1 MSESETPV
9 PASSPAAQPIEPAA
23 DQGADQPSPSPAAAA
38 EENGPAPEG
47 AEPIA
52 QTDGAEPAVTEQPAE
67 QPSTSAPAAD
77 AEPGAGQTGERT
89 GEHAAEPDADQAAE
103 QPSAQ
108 ASAAEPTASEEPAE
122 EDAASSTGA
131 AAPSPKP
138 GRPGPKPA
146 APGPRPGA
154 PSPAALAAKKPSA
167 ALLPVVPPVTEYD
180 AEQIAAAKAYG
191 TVAEDGAVTVQDG
204 TQVRTVGTAGEADH
218 DAALEPF
225 ARAYLDLVAFLDLT
239 QTTLNAPEHTQN
251 ELNRLL
257 ENLRKNMK
265 EPKVVGDIP
274 ALRARAA
281 ELREQA
287 KAKIHALEAERAS
300 QREEATR
307 RRTEFVES
315 IEALV
320 ATDPEQISWRNAG
333 ETMRQMVP
341 TWKQMQTDDVSL
353 DRPTEDALWKRL
365 SAARAT
371 FDRMRK
377 QFFSQLDAKH
387 AEAAQIKEELIARAE
402 AMQESTD
409 WGPTV
414 RAYKGLMDEWRR
426 APRGSRKKDDAQWKR
441 FKAAQDTFFQARNA
455 DLHETEAEQRQN
467 LEVKEALL
475 TEAEAI
481 DPSAG
486 VDQAKK
492 TLRSVQDRWEEA
504 GKVPRGDMRR
514 IDERLR
520 AVERAVKNAEQE
532 EWRRTDPRTKARVE
546 GASSQ
551 LHSAI
556 ASYQE
561 ALDKAVAGGDPKK
574 IAEAEAALE
583 ARKEWLAVIERS
595 ARDLG

>member
-1 MSESETPV
+1 MSESETPL
-9 PASSPAAQPIEPAA
+9 PASTPD
-23 DQGADQPSPSPAAAA
+23 DQ
-38 EENGPAPEG
+38 APESST
-47 AEPIA
+47 APVPDQDPSVEPSHA
-52 QTDGAEPAVTEQPAE
+52 ATSDP
-67 QPSTSAPAAD
+67 SAPAD
-77 AEPGAGQTGERT
+77 PTE
-89 GEHAAEPDADQAAE
+89 AAQPDADQPLEPTPSDEPAAAGTAE
-103 QPSAQ
+103 EPGAD
-108 ASAAEPTASEEPAE
+108 ASASASEVESSADETPEAEPVEQQTPAPAAPRPAAPRPGAPRPTAS
-122 EDAASSTGA
+122 
-131 AAPSPKP
+131 
-138 GRPGPKPA
+138 
-146 APGPRPGA
+146 GPRPGV

-167 ALLPVVPPVTEYD
+167 ALLPVAPPVTEYD
-180 AEQIAAAKAYG
+180 PEQVAAAAAFG
-191 TVAEDGAVTVQDG
+191 TVAEDGTVTVQDG
-204 TQVRTVGTAGEADH
+204 TQVRTIGSTTETDH
-218 DAALEPF
+218 QAALEPF
-225 ARAYLDLVAFLDLT
+225 ARGYLDLVAFLDLT

-265 EPKVVGDIP
+265 EPPVVGDIP
-274 ALRARAA
+274 ALRTRAN
-281 ELREQA
+281 ELRELA
-287 KAKIHALEAERAS
+287 KEKIRALEAKRAEG
-300 QREEATR
+300 REESVR

-320 ATDPEQISWRNAG
+320 ATDPEQISWKNAG

-341 TWKQMQTDDVSL
+341 SWKQMQSEDVSL
-353 DRPTEDALWKRL
+353 DRPTEEALWKRL

-387 AEAAQIKEELIARAE
+387 SEAAQVKEELIARAE
-402 AMQESTD
+402 SMQESTD

-414 RAYKGLMDEWRR
+414 RAYKDLMDEWRQ

-455 DLHETEAEQRQN
+455 DLHETEAEQREN
-467 LEVKEALL
+467 LAVKESLL
-475 TEAEAI
+475 AEAEAI
-481 DPSAG
+481 EPSEDLEG
-486 VDQAKK
+486 AKK
-492 TLRSVQDRWEEA
+492 ALRTVQDRWEEA

-514 IDERLR
+514 IDDRLR
-520 AVERAVKNAEQE
+520 TVERAVKNAEQD

-556 ASYQE
+556 ASYQD
-561 ALDKAVAGGDPKK
+561 ALDKAVAGGDPQK

>member
-9 PASSPAAQPIEPAA
+9 PASSPAAQTPDSGADQGSGQPAPSPAEPGSPAATGTAPGADGPATAAAEQAEQSEQTEQAQQAEQSEQTEQDQQAAPSTQSETADPIAGPVRDTPSATPAEPSDQTEEAAQPAA
-23 DQGADQPSPSPAAAA
+23 DERS
-38 EENGPAPEG
+38 
-47 AEPIA
+47 
-52 QTDGAEPAVTEQPAE
+52 
-67 QPSTSAPAAD
+67 SAPA
-77 AEPGAGQTGERT
+77 
-89 GEHAAEPDADQAAE
+89 
-103 QPSAQ
+103 
-108 ASAAEPTASEEPAE
+108 PTA
-122 EDAASSTGA
+122 
-131 AAPSPKP
+131 PKP
-138 GRPGPKPA
+138 MAR
-146 APGPRPGA
+146 GPRPSA
-154 PSPAALAAKKPSA
+154 PTPAALAAKKPSA
-167 ALLPVVPPVTEYD
+167 ALLPVAPPVTEYD
-180 AEQIAAAKAYG
+180 PEQITAAAAFG
-191 TVAEDGAVTVQDG
+191 TVTEDGTITVQDG
-204 TQVRTVGTAGEADH
+204 TQVRTVGTTTETDPQV
-218 DAALEPF
+218 ALEPF
-225 ARAYLDLVAFLDLT
+225 ARGYLDLVAFLDLT

-265 EPKVVGDIP
+265 EPQVVGDIP
-274 ALRARAA
+274 ALRTRAN
-281 ELREQA
+281 ELRELA
-287 KAKIHALEAERAS
+287 KEKIRALEAKRAEG
-300 QREEATR
+300 RAEAVR

-315 IEALV
+315 IETLV
-320 ATDPEQISWRNAG
+320 ATDPEQISWKNAG
-333 ETMRQMVP
+333 ETMRQMVS

-353 DRPTEDALWKRL
+353 DRPTEEALWKRL

-387 AEAAQIKEELIARAE
+387 AEAAQVKEQLIVRAE

-414 RAYKGLMDEWRR
+414 RAYKDLMDEWRR

-455 DLHETEAEQRQN
+455 DLHETEAEQREN
-467 LEVKEALL
+467 LTVKESLL
-475 TEAEAI
+475 SEAEAI
-481 DPSAG
+481 DPAK
-486 VDQAKK
+486 DLEAAKK
-492 TLRSVQDRWEEA
+492 KLRSVQDRWEEA

-514 IDERLR
+514 IDDRLR
-520 AVERAVKNAEQE
+520 KVERSVQNAEQD

-561 ALDKAVAGGDPKK
+561 TLDRAVAGGDPKK

>member
-1 MSESETPV
+1 MSESETPL
-9 PASSPAAQPIEPAA
+9 PASSPVDADTATPAHSTEPAA
-23 DQGADQPSPSPAAAA
+23 
-38 EENGPAPEG
+38 
-47 AEPIA
+47 
-52 QTDGAEPAVTEQPAE
+52 VEQPTAIE
-67 QPSTSAPAAD
+67 QP
-77 AEPGAGQTGERT
+77 
-89 GEHAAEPDADQAAE
+89 
-103 QPSAQ
+103 
-108 ASAAEPTASEEPAE
+108 EPAE
-122 EDAASSTGA
+122 LPDTAALPAASERDAESADAAGPTTSPETPA
-131 AAPSPKP
+131 QPATDRPAPVPTAPKP
-138 GRPGPKPA
+138 GAHGPRSA
-146 APGPRPGA
+146 APT
-154 PSPAALAAKKPSA
+154 PAALAAKKPSA
-167 ALLPVVPPVTEYD
+167 ALLPVAPPVTEYD
-180 AEQIAAAKAYG
+180 PEQIAAAAAFG
-191 TVAEDGAVTVQDG
+191 TVAEDGTVTVQDG
-204 TQVRTVGTAGEADH
+204 TQVRTIGSTTESDR

-225 ARAYLDLVAFLDLT
+225 ARGYLDLVAFLDLT

-265 EPKVVGDIP
+265 EPQVVGDIP
-274 ALRARAA
+274 ALRERAN
-281 ELREQA
+281 ELRELA
-287 KAKIHALEAERAS
+287 KAKIRDLEAKRAEG
-300 QREEATR
+300 REEAIA

-320 ATDPEQISWRNAG
+320 ATDPEQISWKNAG

-341 TWKQMQTDDVSL
+341 TWKQMQTADVSL
-353 DRPTEDALWKRL
+353 DRPTEEALWKRL

-387 AEAAQIKEELIARAE
+387 AEAAEVKEQLIVRAE
-402 AMQESTD
+402 SMQESTD

-414 RAYKGLMDEWRR
+414 RAYKDLMDEWRH
-426 APRGSRKKDDAQWKR
+426 APRGRRKKDDAQWKR

-455 DLHETEAEQRQN
+455 DLHETEAEQREN
-467 LEVKEALL
+467 LAVKEKLL
-475 TEAEAI
+475 SEAESI
-481 DPSAG
+481 DPAK
-486 VDQAKK
+486 DLEKAKQA
-492 TLRSVQDRWEEA
+492 LRSVQDRWEEA

-514 IDERLR
+514 IDDRLR
-520 AVERAVKNAEQE
+520 AVERAVKNAEQD

-556 ASYQE
+556 ASYQD
-561 ALDKAVAGGDPKK
+561 ALDKAVAGGDPAK

>member
-1 MSESETPV
+1 MSESESPVTASTP
-9 PASSPAAQPIEPAA
+9 
-23 DQGADQPSPSPAAAA
+23 A
-38 EENGPAPEG
+38 EKAPE
-47 AEPIA
+47 AAPA
-52 QTDGAEPAVTEQPAE
+52 QDAPQAPARDEAPDGAPAGD
-67 QPSTSAPAAD
+67 PAAD
-77 AEPGAGQTGERT
+77 AAAQPDGAPAAEPEPAEA
-89 GEHAAEPDADQAAE
+89 EHAAESGPAPQAE
-103 QPSAQ
+103 SA
-108 ASAAEPTASEEPAE
+108 PAE
-122 EDAASSTGA
+122 SGGPEGA
-131 AAPSPKP
+131 PAAPGP
-138 GRPGPKPA
+138 RPGSPRPA

-167 ALLPVVPPVTEYD
+167 ALLPVAPPVTEYD
-180 AEQIAAAKAYG
+180 PEQVAAATAFG
-191 TVAEDGAVTVQDG
+191 AVAEDGTVTVQDG
-204 TQVRTVGTAGEADH
+204 TQVRAIGQTQETDH
-218 DAALEPF
+218 AAALEPF
-225 ARAYLDLVAFLDLT
+225 ARGYLDLVAFLDLT

-265 EPKVVGDIP
+265 EPQVVGDIP
-274 ALRARAA
+274 ALRARAN

-287 KAKIHALEAERAS
+287 KEKIRALEAERAKG
-300 QREEATR
+300 REEATR

-320 ATDPEQISWRNAG
+320 ATDPEQISWKNAG

-341 TWKQMQTDDVSL
+341 TWKQMQQEDVSL

-387 AEAAQIKEELIARAE
+387 AEAAQAKEELIARAE
-402 AMQESTD
+402 AMQDSTD

-414 RAYKGLMDEWRR
+414 RAYKALMDEWRS

-455 DLHETEAEQRQN
+455 DLHETEAEQREN
-467 LEVKEALL
+467 LAVKEALL
-475 TEAEAI
+475 GEAESI
-481 DPSAG
+481 DPG
-486 VDQAKK
+486 TDLERAKK
-492 TLRSVQDRWEEA
+492 ALRSVQDRWEEA

-514 IDERLR
+514 IDDRLR
-520 AVERAVKNAEQE
+520 AVERAVKNAEQD
-532 EWRRTDPRTKARVE
+532 EWRRTDPRTRARVE

-561 ALDKAVAGGDPKK
+561 ALDEAVAGGDPAK

>member
-1 MSESETPV
+1 MPDQDPSVEPSDAATSEP
-9 PASSPAAQPIEPAA
+9 
-23 DQGADQPSPSPAAAA
+23 
-38 EENGPAPEG
+38 
-47 AEPIA
+47 
-52 QTDGAEPAVTEQPAE
+52 
-67 QPSTSAPAAD
+67 SAPAD
-77 AEPGAGQTGERT
+77 PTE
-89 GEHAAEPDADQAAE
+89 AAQPDADQPLEPTPSDEPAAAGTAE
-103 QPSAQ
+103 EPGAD
-108 ASAAEPTASEEPAE
+108 ASASEMESSADETPEAEPVEQQTPAPAAPRPAAPRPGAPRPTAS
-122 EDAASSTGA
+122 
-131 AAPSPKP
+131 
-138 GRPGPKPA
+138 
-146 APGPRPGA
+146 GPRPGV

-167 ALLPVVPPVTEYD
+167 ALLPVAPPVTEYD
-180 AEQIAAAKAYG
+180 PEQVAAAAAFG
-191 TVAEDGAVTVQDG
+191 TVAEDGTVTVQDG
-204 TQVRTVGTAGEADH
+204 TQVRTIGSTTETDH
-218 DAALEPF
+218 QTALEPF
-225 ARAYLDLVAFLDLT
+225 ARGYLDLVAFLDLT

-265 EPKVVGDIP
+265 EPQVVGDIP
-274 ALRARAA
+274 ALRTRAN
-281 ELREQA
+281 ELRELA
-287 KAKIHALEAERAS
+287 KEKIRALEAKRAEG
-300 QREEATR
+300 REESVR

-320 ATDPEQISWRNAG
+320 ATDPEQISWKNAG

-341 TWKQMQTDDVSL
+341 SWKQMQSEDVSL
-353 DRPTEDALWKRL
+353 DRPTEEALWKRL

-387 AEAAQIKEELIARAE
+387 SEAAQVKEELIARAE
-402 AMQESTD
+402 SMQESTD

-414 RAYKGLMDEWRR
+414 RAYKDLMDEWRQ

-455 DLHETEAEQRQN
+455 DLHETEAEQREN
-467 LEVKEALL
+467 LAVKESLL
-475 TEAEAI
+475 VEAEAI
-481 DPSAG
+481 DPSEDLEG
-486 VDQAKK
+486 AKK
-492 TLRSVQDRWEEA
+492 ALRTVQDRWEEA

-514 IDERLR
+514 IDDRLR
-520 AVERAVKNAEQE
+520 TVERAVKNAEQD

-556 ASYQE
+556 ASYQD
-561 ALDKAVAGGDPKK
+561 ALDKAVAGGDPQK